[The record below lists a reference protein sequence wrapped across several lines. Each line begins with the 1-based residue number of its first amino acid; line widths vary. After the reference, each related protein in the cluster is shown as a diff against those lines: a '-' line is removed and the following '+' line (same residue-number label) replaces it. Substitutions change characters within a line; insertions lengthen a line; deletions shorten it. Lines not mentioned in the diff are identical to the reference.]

1 MLVFAAVAL
10 MAVRDINANA
20 SILPR
25 HELVLDIQEGSLDSL
40 LPSTIISVYLIIREG
55 APFCFT

>member
-1 MLVFAAVAL
+1 MLVVAAVAL

-25 HELVLDIQEGSLDSL
+25 HELVLDIQEGSLAL
-40 LPSTIISVYLIIREG
+40 TTIISLIDHLCIL
-55 APFCFT
+55 